1 MMRWEWIYAALG
13 RLHLPDIKTGEK
25 VVILPSAAML
35 VLDGLPR
42 SDDNLFV
49 IQGIKPG
56 THLVNLKD
64 LWLAVREIAELDD
77 IPIHDLRHSF
87 ASVGAAGGESL
98 SIIGALLG
106 QTQPQAT
113 HRYAHCWMTRF
124 VLRRQQ

>member
-49 IQGIKPG
+49 IQGGKPG

-64 LWLAVREIAELDD
+64 PWLAVREIAELDD

-124 VLRRQQ
+124 GLRRQQ